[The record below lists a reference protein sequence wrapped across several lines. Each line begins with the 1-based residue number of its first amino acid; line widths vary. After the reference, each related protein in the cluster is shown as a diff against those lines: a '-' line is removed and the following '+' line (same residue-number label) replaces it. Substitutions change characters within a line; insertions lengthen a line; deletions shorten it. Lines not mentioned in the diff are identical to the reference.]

1 MTQTEALKL
10 ALEALERIDL
20 WLKTR
25 YSGIGLVGVEL
36 EAITAIKE
44 ALSELEQDDEVL
56 GFNGWGFPIEKPN
69 KAMTTQ
75 TEALTLAL
83 ETLEKYARDFGLSD
97 LSVKAMYVVR
107 QALAQPEQDKERC
120 VGCEACIDTACG
132 RDECPMGWPKAAQP
146 EQEPDYKAIG
156 QQAYESGYSTG
167 YMDCAVKM
175 KAQPKKSEQ
184 EPVAWRYKP
193 AREDNPRW
201 EYTTNHP
208 LDMGDGYI
216 RPSLVEY
223 CKCIEPL
230 YAKEKP
236 KLMLEK
242 FREMEDLLEE
252 PAQQEPTTKEKIREA
267 IVFNLPLYTTPPQ
280 RTWVGLDEEEIRKA
294 DHHMVDGAYHYSFKQ
309 GAEWAEAKLKEKNA

>member
-1 MTQTEALKL
+1 MTK
-10 ALEALERIDL
+10 
-20 WLKTR
+20 
-25 YSGIGLVGVEL
+25 
-36 EAITAIKE
+36 
-44 ALSELEQDDEVL
+44 
-56 GFNGWGFPIEKPN
+56 
-69 KAMTTQ
+69 
-75 TEALTLAL
+75 EALTLAL
-83 ETLEKYARDFGLSD
+83 EALEKALRYHGVMLLSD
-97 LSVKAMYVVR
+97 PPQNAWKYHRVEQTADEAIAAIKE
-107 QALAQPEQDKERC
+107 ALAQPEQE
-120 VGCEACIDTACG
+120 
-132 RDECPMGWPKAAQP
+132 P
-146 EQEPDYKAIG
+146 ESNAYDDQRNSME
-156 QQAYESGYSTG
+156 QAFR
-167 YMDCAVKM
+167 K
-175 KAQPKKSEQ
+175 PEQ

-252 PAQQEPTTKEKIREA
+252 PAQQEPATKEKIREA

-280 RTWVGLDEEEIRKA
+280 RKPLTDEEI
-294 DHHMVDGAYHYSFKQ
+294 GAILEGVNAYGTRLYTF
-309 GAEWAEAKLKEKNA
+309 ARAIEAKLKEKNT